1 MSGESSVRG
10 GAETADKSLPPS
22 QRTKTN
28 TFPLLGTGGG
38 GVEAAPVW
46 MMYDVDPSRR
56 LEL

>member
-1 MSGESSVRG
+1 M
-10 GAETADKSLPPS
+10 
-22 QRTKTN
+22 
-28 TFPLLGTGGG
+28 FPFLGTRGG

>member
-1 MSGESSVRG
+1 M
-10 GAETADKSLPPS
+10 
-22 QRTKTN
+22 
-28 TFPLLGTGGG
+28 FPLLGTRGG